1 MVCHKIW
8 YVTTYIMSLH
18 YVYFNMMYATGTQKV
33 HVSAVTIK
41 KVNFAIIVSQISDYR
56 FVNY

>member
-1 MVCHKIW
+1 MTHE
-8 YVTTYIMSLH
+8 H
-18 YVYFNMMYATGTQKV
+18 DV

-41 KVNFAIIVSQISDYR
+41 KVNFTIIVSQISDYM